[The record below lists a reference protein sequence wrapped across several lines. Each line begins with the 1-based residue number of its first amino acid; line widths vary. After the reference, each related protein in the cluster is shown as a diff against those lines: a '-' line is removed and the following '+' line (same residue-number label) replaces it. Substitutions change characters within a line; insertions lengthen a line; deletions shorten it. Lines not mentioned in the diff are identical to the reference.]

1 MSRLSEKTLEENYQG
16 AAILI
21 EPNNTLVYVAVKC
34 LLCGKVLESH
44 DKHMISSKCQCINE
58 VRILGGLENPRY
70 YAKNIKH
77 AMQLSVYAHESFTR
91 VRRYATRGCID
102 KEKNAIVF
110 VPLDKLPD
118 NVLERA
124 LESGG
129 AKWHLELLI
138 KEIQYR
144 FENKISITDGQD
156 NYL

>member
-16 AAILI
+16 AAIPI
-21 EPNNTLVYVAVKC
+21 DPNDTLVYVAIRC
-34 LLCGKVLESH
+34 LLCGKALESH
-44 DKHMISSKCQCINE
+44 DKHMISGKCQCINE
-58 VRILGGLENPRY
+58 ARILGGLENPRY

-77 AMQLSVYAHESFTR
+77 VTVLLVYANESFTR

-102 KEKNAIVF
+102 KKKNAIVF
-110 VPLDKLPD
+110 VSLNKLPD